1 MNLLIQRKTLISLLI
16 TVGSII
22 LVISNCAHLQ
32 DASKKSSALADQINP
47 ATLSNPRQVSGEL
60 IINFNIE
67 AVLAD
72 TALATW
78 KQAHGIP
85 INQPPLLR
93 IWSSDI
99 TEQPAQQQ
107 IQNREI
113 SVTPT
118 GIFIDSENGNR
129 ILYWD
134 LSDSLKP
141 GNSFSITRRFE
152 YTTYDFAPR
161 IDPETVAKNWK
172 SIPESIRS
180 FYTKP
185 EQFLEQTPEMITKVK
200 TILGDE
206 TNPFRKSELIFNLVQ
221 QHMTYAY
228 PPKERGAVAAF
239 ENGSGDC
246 GQYSAL
252 FISLCRIAGIPARQQ
267 SGFNFMPD
275 NTGYHVWAEI
285 FLPTYGW
292 IPMDPTRKNGFNF
305 IDNKRLLASVGMN
318 IPLKYVPAW
327 STYEFQEAEN
337 GRTPFMQLFSMVASG
352 IEIHT
357 STELNVLES
366 IDPYSGIGKTAL
378 VGPQIYKNLAA
389 SKLPLAVAGEST
401 AGRPIYLLELGS
413 GANTSLIFGGFHG
426 DEEAG
431 TQLVLELANILTREK
446 PLPEFGRVIIVPVLN
461 PDGLMANTR
470 TNFNGVDINRNFP
483 TNNWSPSAKADRYYP
498 GPTAGSEIETL
509 VAIELIKQYR
519 PDRIITVHAPLEM
532 INYDGPATE
541 IANIMARYLDY
552 PVTSDIGYPTPGSF
566 GTYTGVERNIPVIT
580 LELPQQMQSAD
591 WVQNL
596 EAIKAAIRF

>member
-1 MNLLIQRKTLISLLI
+1 MNLSIQQKALIRLFLTLG
-16 TVGSII
+16 VII
-22 LVISNCAHLQ
+22 LVVSNCAYLP
-32 DASKKSSALADQINP
+32 DVSKKSSALADQINP
-47 ATLSNPRQVSGEL
+47 ATLSNPRLVSGEL

-67 AVLAD
+67 EVLAD
-72 TALATW
+72 TALTTW
-78 KQAHGIP
+78 NRAHGVP
-85 INQPPLLR
+85 VDQPPLLR

-107 IQNREI
+107 LENRVI
-113 SVTPT
+113 SIVPT
-118 GIFIDSENGNR
+118 DIFTDSDNGNR

-134 LSDSLKP
+134 LTDSLKP

-152 YTTYDFAPR
+152 YTTYEFAPR
-161 IDPETVAKNWK
+161 INPVTVAQNWNL
-172 SIPESIRS
+172 IPDSLRS

-185 EQFLEQTPEMITKVK
+185 EQFLEQTPEMVTEVISIIAK
-200 TILGDE
+200 E
-206 TNPFRKSELIFNLVQ
+206 ANPFRKSELIFNWVRQ
-221 QHMTYAY
+221 NMTYVY
-228 PPKERGAVAAF
+228 PPKARGAIAAF
-239 ENGSGDC
+239 KNGSDDC

-267 SGFNFMPD
+267 SGFNFMLD

-292 IPMDPTRKNGFNF
+292 IPMDPTRENGFNY
-305 IDNKRLLASVGMN
+305 IDNTRLIASVGMN
-318 IPLKYVPAW
+318 IPLKYVPSW

-357 STELNVLES
+357 STELNILES

-378 VGPQIYKNLAA
+378 MGPQIYKNLAA
-389 SKLPLAVAGEST
+389 SKLPFAVAGEST
-401 AGRPIYLLELGS
+401 TGHPIYLLELGS
-413 GANTSLIFGGFHG
+413 GVNTSLIFGGFHG

-431 TQLVLELANILTREK
+431 SQLVLELANILTREK
-446 PLPEFGRVIIVPVLN
+446 LQPEFGRVIIVPVLN
-461 PDGLMANTR
+461 PDGLLADTR
-470 TNFNGVDINRNFP
+470 TNINDVDINRNFP
-483 TNNWSPSAKADRYYP
+483 TKNWSPSTKIDKYYS
-498 GPTAGSEIETL
+498 GPAAGSEIETL
-509 VAIELIKQYR
+509 LAIEIIKKYQ

-541 IANIMARYLDY
+541 IANSMARFLDY

-566 GTYTGVERNIPVIT
+566 GTYTGIERNIPVIT
-580 LELPQQMQSAD
+580 LELPRQMQSAD

-596 EAIKAAIRF
+596 EAIKAAIRY